1 MISLRTDNY
10 GFGKVQAVNRTHLHW
25 TWEMAAVGTPVCRPG
40 DLAQGANRPERCFG
54 PLPSPETVPESA
66 HVDELWIVKDP
77 SKVGGGNP
85 TLGPR
90 LYDPPTAVSW
100 ERLARGLKIF
110 LQGVQFPGGVFF
122 FTWTETLST

>member
-1 MISLRTDNY
+1 
-10 GFGKVQAVNRTHLHW
+10 
-25 TWEMAAVGTPVCRPG
+25 MAAVGTPVCRPG

-90 LYDPPTAVSW
+90 LYDPPAGSW
-100 ERLARGLKIF
+100 ERLARGDF
-110 LQGVQFPGGVFF
+110 EEYRPEPGSAFERLYEFNRAEWKQEGCGELEPSDVAGQDC
-122 FTWTETLST
+122 SP